1 MLILCLFLNFEP
13 VVLCFCCK
21 DIAVFVSSNGFPRI
35 PPKLYK
41 TVGGIMDKC
50 GKTPA
55 KPSITLKKTFI
66 YEVIHDDVVRN
77 LLDVKK
83 NLRIFANEQNI
94 VVL

>member
-1 MLILCLFLNFEP
+1 M
-13 VVLCFCCK
+13 
-21 DIAVFVSSNGFPRI
+21 
-35 PPKLYK
+35 
-41 TVGGIMDKC
+41 MDKC

-55 KPSITLKKTFI
+55 KLSITLEKTFI

>member
-1 MLILCLFLNFEP
+1 M
-13 VVLCFCCK
+13 
-21 DIAVFVSSNGFPRI
+21 
-35 PPKLYK
+35 
-41 TVGGIMDKC
+41 MDKC

-55 KPSITLKKTFI
+55 KLSITQEKTFI
-66 YEVIHDDVVRN
+66 YEVIHDDVGRN